1 MRCSLVRL
9 STPTSPSAPGLLL
22 VGAHR
27 LQAVRITS
35 RVGSISPT
43 SSDTKRDFYSA
54 LPFDRV
60 GLLSLLRKLSS
71 AFKKSAQET
80 GAQIESAFADLHL
93 DVSFWHEA
101 DVPARSNDVC
111 SRGKT
116 GRHMLVESLRA
127 VFGSIHRTCLSP
139 FSTMPGARARAFG
152 YRRSC
157 RNWWGGTCPSS
168 SAVRSTRHSR
178 PRPRPPR
185 SQLYSQSTSIPWH
198 PGWSRA
204 STARAAIPPV

>member
-71 AFKKSAQET
+71 AFKKSAQEA
-80 GAQIESAFADLHL
+80 GAQIESAFADLHP

-101 DVPARSNDVC
+101 NVPARSNDVC
-111 SRGKT
+111 SWGKI
-116 GRHMLVESLRA
+116 GRHMFVESLP
-127 VFGSIHRTCLSP
+127 VLTPTGFQKHSP
-139 FSTMPGARARAFG
+139 D
-152 YRRSC
+152 
-157 RNWWGGTCPSS
+157 
-168 SAVRSTRHSR
+168 
-178 PRPRPPR
+178 
-185 SQLYSQSTSIPWH
+185 L
-198 PGWSRA
+198 
-204 STARAAIPPV
+204 PVALGH